1 MHSARGAANGFEE
14 SAGGGERIVK
24 MFLAEIFHGL
34 NHRDNPLSELMPAM
48 NVKGALERVIQLC
61 RNLHR
66 LEPAWIDIYATD
78 IAGQRKGPRLIHWEP
93 AKE

>member
-1 MHSARGAANGFEE
+1 MGLRNQPAAAKE
-14 SAGGGERIVK
+14 IVK
-24 MFLAEIFHGL
+24 MFLAKIFHGL

-48 NVKGALERVIQLC
+48 NVQGALERVIQLC
-61 RNLHR
+61 RNLYR

>member
-1 MHSARGAANGFEE
+1 VHSARGAANGFEE
-14 SAGGGERIVK
+14 SAGGSERIVK
-24 MFLAEIFHGL
+24 MVFAEIFHGL
-34 NHRDNPLSELMPAM
+34 NDRDNPLSELMAAM
-48 NVKGALERVIQLC
+48 NVQGALERVIQLC

-66 LEPAWIDIYATD
+66 LEPAQIDIYTTD